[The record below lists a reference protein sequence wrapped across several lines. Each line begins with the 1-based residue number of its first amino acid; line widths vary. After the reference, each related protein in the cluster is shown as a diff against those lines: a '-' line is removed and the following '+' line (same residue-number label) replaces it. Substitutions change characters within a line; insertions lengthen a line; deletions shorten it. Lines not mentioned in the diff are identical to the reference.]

1 MATVYLWL
9 IVGFALLVRGADY
22 FVEGSSSAAKLLRV
36 PKYHVYTAERL
47 QRQAQEL
54 AGREDADMEA
64 LPAFSRLI
72 LNR

>member
-36 PKYHVYTAERL
+36 PGVIIGMTVV
-47 QRQAQEL
+47 
-54 AGREDADMEA
+54 
-64 LPAFSRLI
+64 AFGTSAP
-72 LNR
+72 